1 MELNGKNKT
10 LPVSAVF
17 IRRDVTYILFIVVY
31 FFLSLAA
38 KCDGKTKMVDVK
50 DILIGR
56 ILWPKYLFTSNIRIH
71 KLNIGIKWITSIFI
85 KQFVHI

>member
-1 MELNGKNKT
+1 MELNEKNKT

-38 KCDGKTKMVDVK
+38 KCDGKTKIVDVK

-56 ILWPKYLFTSNIRIH
+56 IL
-71 KLNIGIKWITSIFI
+71 
-85 KQFVHI
+85 